1 MYNEITKNKQKTV
14 LLMALSVLL
23 LLAVGYAFGAYTGDY
38 VGGLTIAAILSI
50 GLNIASYFA
59 SDKVALMTSGA
70 RVIAKSDHPE
80 LFRIVE
86 NLAITAGVPTPR
98 VAIINDP
105 SPNAFATGR
114 NPEHAVVAVTTGLLD
129 RLERTEL
136 EGVIAHELSH
146 VKNYDMLVMTI
157 VVVLIGT
164 IALLADVLRWSGFHN
179 GDRRGGGSGIGF
191 IIALVLLILS
201 PLIGE
206 MIKLAISRK
215 REFLADASGAL
226 LTRYPEG
233 LATAL
238 EKIESDPH
246 VLRRATH
253 ATAHLF
259 IANPFKD
266 RGTLSRLF
274 STHPPVSERINRLR
288 AMGR

>member
-1 MYNEITKNKQKTV
+1 MYNDIAKNKRKTV

-23 LLAVGYAFGAYTGDY
+23 LLGVGYAFGAYTGDY
-38 VGGLTIAAILSI
+38 VGGLTIAAILSV

-70 RVIAKSDHPE
+70 KVIEKSDHPE
-80 LFRIVE
+80 LYRIVE

-114 NPEHAVVAVTTGLLD
+114 NPEHASVVVTTGLHD

-164 IALLADVLRWSGFHN
+164 IVLLADVLRWSGFQN
-179 GDRRGGGSGIGF
+179 SDRRGGGSGIGF

-233 LATAL
+233 LASAL

-259 IANPFKD
+259 ISNPFKD

-274 STHPPVSERINRLR
+274 STHPPVAERIHRLR
-288 AMGR
+288 SMGR

>member
-1 MYNEITKNKQKTV
+1 MYSEIAKNKRKTV

-23 LLAVGYAFGAYTGDY
+23 LLVFGYAFGMYTGDY
-38 VGGLTIAAILSI
+38 IGGLTIAAMLSI
-50 GLNIASYFA
+50 GLNVVSYFA
-59 SDKVALMTSGA
+59 SDKVALFTSGA
-70 RVIAKSDHPE
+70 HVIEKQDNPE
-80 LFRIVE
+80 LYRVVE

-114 NPEHAVVAVTTGLLD
+114 NPEHAVLAVTTGLLE
-129 RLERTEL
+129 RLNRAEL
-136 EGVIAHELSH
+136 EGVISHELSH

-157 VVVLIGT
+157 VVVLVGT
-164 IALLADVLRWSGFHN
+164 IALLADVLRWSSFHN

-206 MIKLAISRK
+206 LIKLAISRK

-238 EKIESDPH
+238 EKIAHDPRP
-246 VLRRATH
+246 LRRATH

-259 IANPFKD
+259 ISNPFKD
-266 RGTLSRLF
+266 KGALTRLF
-274 STHPPVSERINRLR
+274 STHPPMEERVTRLR
-288 AMGR
+288 SMGT